1 MSYSNKYINLNYV
14 DIKYSKYELSRRI
27 NQLIKE
33 DRQKI
38 NKRVKVAQ
46 SSNAL
51 NNRKTFFI
59 HQDWLH
65 FIVPKE
71 RKSKNDTKT
80 YFVTVRALNSDY
92 ISQRFYYDFINDFA
106 KLKPRKKIEYVIP
119 SADAHLHFIIDISK
133 NELNKTLKKLIRTYK
148 YAVLQYQNLKITTKQ
163 KDFFDKKYYNNVP
176 IYIVQVD
183 DVEKVKKYMS
193 LQGITKKIN

>member
-1 MSYSNKYINLNYV
+1 MRYNNKYINLNYV
-14 DIKYSKYELSRRI
+14 DKKYSKYELSRRI
-27 NQLIKE
+27 NKLLKE
-33 DRQKI
+33 DKTKI

-65 FIVPKE
+65 FIQPKE
-71 RKSKNDTKT
+71 RKRKNNTKL
-80 YFVTVRALNSDY
+80 YFITIRALNSDY
-92 ISQRFYYDFINDFA
+92 ISRRFYEDFINDFA
-106 KLKPRKKIEYVIP
+106 KLKPRKKIEYTVT
-119 SADAHLHFIIDISK
+119 SVDAHLHFTINISK
-133 NELNKTLKKLIRTYK
+133 NELNKTLKKLIKTYK
-148 YAVLQYQNLKITTKQ
+148 YAVLQYQNLKITNKQ
-163 KDFFDKKYYNNVP
+163 KDFFDKKHYNNVP

-193 LQGITKKIN
+193 LQGIIKKIN